1 MRGNVPGTNI
11 APIPQCSL
19 ITHLMQEGPMPQQRM
34 DDRSE
39 HSVAQSQ
46 HYVTR
51 APRDLT
57 YDEKKAAEAAFRGEP
72 FNPNW
77 SVAAAAV
84 YEGIVSAMSRMQVAA
99 LTELEAAPVAEECL
113 TR

>member
-1 MRGNVPGTNI
+1 
-11 APIPQCSL
+11 
-19 ITHLMQEGPMPQQRM
+19 MQEAPMPQQHM
-34 DDRSE
+34 DDRSG
-39 HSVAQSQ
+39 QSASHPQ
-46 HYVTR
+46 EPVVR

-72 FNPNW
+72 FNPAW

-84 YEGIVSAMSRMQVAA
+84 YEGIVSAMCRMQVAA
-99 LTELEAAPVAEECL
+99 LTDMEAIPVAEECL

>member
-1 MRGNVPGTNI
+1 
-11 APIPQCSL
+11 
-19 ITHLMQEGPMPQQRM
+19 MPQQHV
-34 DDRSE
+34 DDRSG
-39 HSVAQSQ
+39 QSAS
-46 HYVTR
+46 HPLEPAAR

-72 FNPNW
+72 FNPAW

-84 YEGIVSAMSRMQVAA
+84 YEGIVSAMCRLQVAS
-99 LTELEAAPVAEECL
+99 LTEMEAVSSAEECL

>member
-1 MRGNVPGTNI
+1 
-11 APIPQCSL
+11 
-19 ITHLMQEGPMPQQRM
+19 M
-34 DDRSE
+34 DD
-39 HSVAQSQ
+39 HSGQSAVQ
-46 HYVTR
+46 LHVPAAR

-77 SVAAAAV
+77 SVAAATV
-84 YEGIVSAMSRMQVAA
+84 YEGIVSAMCRMQVAA
-99 LTELEAAPVAEECL
+99 LTELDAVPVAEECL

>member
-1 MRGNVPGTNI
+1 
-11 APIPQCSL
+11 
-19 ITHLMQEGPMPQQRM
+19 MPQQHM
-34 DDRSE
+34 DDRSGQSAAQLQE
-39 HSVAQSQ
+39 PVA
-46 HYVTR
+46 R

-72 FNPNW
+72 FNPTW

-99 LTELEAAPVAEECL
+99 LTELEAVPVAEECL
-113 TR
+113 TH

>member
-1 MRGNVPGTNI
+1 
-11 APIPQCSL
+11 
-19 ITHLMQEGPMPQQRM
+19 MPQQRM

-39 HSVAQSQ
+39 QSAAQVQEPVAR
-46 HYVTR
+46 T
-51 APRDLT
+51 PRDLT

-77 SVAAAAV
+77 SVAAATV
-84 YEGIVSAMSRMQVAA
+84 YEGIVSAMCRMQVAA
-99 LTELEAAPVAEECL
+99 LTELDAVPVAEECL